1 MLSGRLAVCVLPA
14 LFLLGTAEA
23 GAQSASLA
31 GAVEIGGFGQWTWF
45 DENAGRPNAVPE
57 DGIGYGGRLGYFFT
71 ERFALEAD
79 GYYSPQDRS
88 LSDAFCCTG
97 EQPTEIHASGIALR
111 LNYNLPLG
119 ARSQFILGAGG
130 VRTNYRFRGGADAG
144 ADSASF
150 GASGLAGLR
159 VGLLDRVALRF
170 DGVIDHMP
178 GHEPEANTNLHAR
191 AGLSFLLGGARP
203 MVVAQMPAPP
213 AAPPLPPP
221 PPPAPPANRQIQV
234 CVVQNGQLQN
244 ITALFRPAT
253 NDTVVGSQS
262 FSQAHPTTAPNY
274 GAGAPWFI
282 QADTM
287 AFSGSTWVKFGV
299 MRVVQPQQLQRVGD
313 NNGTPIFA
321 EAGRTPAA
329 APAAPYDVVYVP
341 VRPGCEF
348 QPYQP
353 RAAIRPRG

>member
-1 MLSGRLAVCVLPA
+1 MLKGRLAVCVVSA
-14 LFLLGTAEA
+14 LFLLGAAEA
-23 GAQSASLA
+23 RAQSVPLA

-71 ERFALEAD
+71 DRFQLEAD

-88 LSDAFCCTG
+88 LTHSVCCTG
-97 EQPTEIHASGIALR
+97 AQPTEVDASGIGLR

-130 VRTNYRFRGGADAG
+130 VRTNYKFKGATGAD

-159 VGLLDRVALRF
+159 VGLLERVALRV
-170 DGVIDHMP
+170 DGLIDHMP
-178 GHEPEANTNLHAR
+178 SHEPSANTLLHAR
-191 AGLSFLLGGARP
+191 AGLSFLLGGGRP
-203 MVVAQMPAPP
+203 MVVATPLPA
-213 AAPPLPPP
+213 PPP
-221 PPPAPPANRQIQV
+221 PPVPPPPAVPAERQIQV

-244 ITALFRPAT
+244 ISASFRPAT
-253 NDTVVGSQS
+253 NDTVIGVRAFNQV
-262 FSQAHPTTAPNY
+262 HPTTAPNY
-274 GAGAPWFI
+274 AAGAPWFI

-287 AFSGSTWVKFGV
+287 AFRGSTWVKFGV
-299 MRVVQPQQLQRVGD
+299 TRVIPPPQLQRVGD
-313 NNGTPIFA
+313 NDGTPIFA
-321 EAGRTPAA
+321 EAGLTPAA
-329 APAAPYDVVYVP
+329 APAAPFDVVYVP